1 VGDRVTIPIRIA
13 ESSNLNSSGATD
25 WKATV
30 SYDPYILV
38 GAGSTPDCYT
48 EGMMGRCSIDIT
60 GSRGV
65 DTVGTIGQLNFTA
78 VLGYTNASTVTI
90 ESFEWT
96 SQEPVTTVTRSG
108 RVEIDNICRDRYL
121 LYKRGTLVRTHP
133 QPADDVINMNL
144 PETSAT
150 SADVTVYD
158 LVGNMLMRNVIAVD
172 RSGDAS
178 LDVRQLEA
186 GSYVLTARV
195 ADIVRSTM
203 IIIAR

>member
-1 VGDRVTIPIRIA
+1 
-13 ESSNLNSSGATD
+13 
-25 WKATV
+25 
-30 SYDPYILV
+30 
-38 GAGSTPDCYT
+38 
-48 EGMMGRCSIDIT
+48 
-60 GSRGV
+60 
-65 DTVGTIGQLNFTA
+65 
-78 VLGYTNASTVTI
+78 
-90 ESFEWT
+90 
-96 SQEPVTTVTRSG
+96 
-108 RVEIDNICRDRYL
+108 
-121 LYKRGTLVRTHP
+121 
-133 QPADDVINMNL
+133 MNL

-158 LVGNMLMRNVIAVD
+158 LVGNMLMRNVIAID